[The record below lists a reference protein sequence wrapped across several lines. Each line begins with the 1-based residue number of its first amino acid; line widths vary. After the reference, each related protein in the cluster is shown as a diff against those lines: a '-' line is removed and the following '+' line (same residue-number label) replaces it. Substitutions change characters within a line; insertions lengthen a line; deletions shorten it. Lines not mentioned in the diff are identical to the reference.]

1 MEWENKVE
9 MIRLL
14 NNGLYEEAVKMFGE
28 EKDWDEQAIEMFIL
42 GFDLNRRELLEPIK
56 DRILSVQSSDFRTAM
71 RLSVIYNHFRP

>member
-14 NNGLYEEAVKMFGE
+14 NNGLYEEAVKKFGE
-28 EKDWDEQAIEMFIL
+28 EKDWDEQAIEMFTL
-42 GFDLNRRELLEPIK
+42 GFDLNRCELLEPIK

-71 RLSVIYNHFRP
+71 RLAVIYNHFRP